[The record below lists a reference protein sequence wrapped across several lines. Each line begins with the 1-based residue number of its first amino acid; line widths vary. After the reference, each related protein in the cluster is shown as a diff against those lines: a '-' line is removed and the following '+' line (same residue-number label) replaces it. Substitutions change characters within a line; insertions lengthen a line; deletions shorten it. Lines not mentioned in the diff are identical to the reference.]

1 MSDDEADFIHEFE
14 WTRPRHGGLIINA
27 APIFDMRPEA
37 LARRLQR
44 AKANGYN
51 GFFTSEGMKK

>member
-1 MSDDEADFIHEFE
+1 MSLDEDEFISEFE

-37 LARRLQR
+37 LARRLAR
-44 AKANGYN
+44 AKANGYD
-51 GFFTSEGMKK
+51 GFFSSEGMKK

>member
-1 MSDDEADFIHEFE
+1 VSNEQDDFIEEFE

-44 AKANGYN
+44 AKASGYT
-51 GFFTSEGMKK
+51 GFFSSEGMKK